1 VSGRG
6 AVVLFDIDGTLIRRA
21 GPHHRLALISAIR
34 ETTGLET
41 SFSGIDTS
49 GRLDRD
55 LIRIMLETAGA
66 DAESIQQCMTETVKL
81 AQRIYTS
88 STVDLRRKV
97 CPGVR
102 VALRRLQV
110 ARIPMG
116 LVTGNLTAIGWRKME
131 AAGLTRYFR
140 FGAFAEQAHT
150 RAELVA
156 IALRHARRGGWLGR
170 DTRVS
175 LVGDHPND
183 IRAAK
188 LNGIRSIAV
197 ATGVVP
203 RAELVAHRPDV
214 LLPDLRC
221 LRVETVL

>member
-1 VSGRG
+1 MSGRG

-66 DAESIQQCMTETVKL
+66 DEESIQQCMTETVKL

-131 AAGLTRYFR
+131 AARPDEILSVWCVRQSRPTRGLSWSPSR
-140 FGAFAEQAHT
+140 FGMLG
-150 RAELVA
+150 EL
-156 IALRHARRGGWLGR
+156 ARR
-170 DTRVS
+170 DTPCQS
-175 LVGDHPND
+175 CW
-183 IRAAK
+183 
-188 LNGIRSIAV
+188 RS
-197 ATGVVP
+197 P
-203 RAELVAHRPDV
+203 ERYS
-214 LLPDLRC
+214 RC
-221 LRVETVL
+221 